1 MWLRQRSKTPTRK
14 VRATG
19 PGRRTGSP
27 GYDYRKRKGASRGEF
42 LSHLLDV
49 NFLIACGWE
58 SHTEYAR
65 ASQWLS
71 RATSF
76 ATCPISEM
84 GFLRVSLSPA
94 FGASFEDAM
103 AALSAIVGMNTHRF
117 LRDAT
122 PAQSLPRVST
132 SKDITDAH
140 FVHLAR
146 TYKLKLATFDAP
158 LCEKEWARGVAEDPT
173 R

>member
-1 MWLRQRSKTPTRK
+1 
-14 VRATG
+14 
-19 PGRRTGSP
+19 
-27 GYDYRKRKGASRGEF
+27 

-58 SHTEYAR
+58 SHVENIR
-65 ASQWLS
+65 ASRWLS
-71 RATSF
+71 QSQSF
-76 ATCPISEM
+76 ATCAVSEM

-103 AALSAIVGMNTHRF
+103 TALGAIVSMRTHRF

-122 PAQSLPRVST
+122 RAQSLPLVRT
-132 SKDITDAH
+132 SKDVTDAH
-140 FVHLAR
+140 LIYLAR
-146 TYKLKLATFDAP
+146 HHRLKLATFDAT
-158 LCEKEWARGVAEDPT
+158 LRTREWAHGVAEDPT